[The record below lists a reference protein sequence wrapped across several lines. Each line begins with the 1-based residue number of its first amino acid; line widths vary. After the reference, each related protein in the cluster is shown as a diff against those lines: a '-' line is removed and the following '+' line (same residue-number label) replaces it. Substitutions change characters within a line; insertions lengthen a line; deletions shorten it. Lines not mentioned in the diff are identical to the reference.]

1 MPAMLLLIQTP
12 FQIQICA
19 LCTGTFS
26 HESGAANKTAIK
38 VLWSG
43 SVFGRG
49 KGGGWDCLGCS
60 FQACGDLFKRQS
72 LGLQFLALFSCVFY
86 AGVILASS
94 QAASVDSD
102 HRKTF
107 ADGSE

>member
-1 MPAMLLLIQTP
+1 M
-12 FQIQICA
+12 
-19 LCTGTFS
+19 
-26 HESGAANKTAIK
+26 
-38 VLWSG
+38 
-43 SVFGRG
+43 
-49 KGGGWDCLGCS
+49 GCS